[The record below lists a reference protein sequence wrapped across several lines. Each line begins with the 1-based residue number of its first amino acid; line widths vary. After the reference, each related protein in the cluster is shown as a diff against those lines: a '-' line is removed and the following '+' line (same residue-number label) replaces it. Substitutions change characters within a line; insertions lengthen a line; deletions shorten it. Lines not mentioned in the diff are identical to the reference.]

1 MEILSNFSSIYFF
14 IAFIF
19 VAVFMLI
26 AVCVVVI
33 GNIKELRNKIKR
45 YLADPSKD
53 LRCSGCVHIDGPI
66 CPYPNYCESM
76 KPTPTCYNCKFS
88 YYGAGPEGCYLHG
101 DIILLSNDTC
111 PDYKSYKDK

>member
-1 MEILSNFSSIYFF
+1 MEILNNFSSIYCL
-14 IAFIF
+14 ITFIF
-19 VAVFMLI
+19 VVVFMLI

-33 GNIKELRNKIKR
+33 GNKIKR

-53 LRCSGCVHIDGPI
+53 FRCSGCVHIDGPI
-66 CPYPNYCESM
+66 CPYPDYCESM
-76 KPTPTCYNCKFS
+76 KPTPTCYNWKFS

>member
-1 MEILSNFSSIYFF
+1 MEILSNFSSIYCF

-19 VAVFMLI
+19 VVVFMLI

-33 GNIKELRNKIKR
+33 GNKIKR

-53 LRCSGCVHIDGPI
+53 LRCSGCVHIDGLI
-66 CPYPNYCESM
+66 CPYPDYCELM
-76 KPTPTCYNCKFS
+76 RPTPTCYNCKFS

-111 PDYKSYKDK
+111 PDYKFFKDK